1 MGLARGAPP
10 RTVTRQQ
17 SLKGATSVSY
27 LKQNQEEA
35 SVIELIFI
43 VVVSICR
50 ALPFKASHTMQTLH
64 SLNI

>member
-1 MGLARGAPP
+1 MG
-10 RTVTRQQ
+10 TRQQ

-27 LKQNQEEA
+27 HKQNQEEA

-50 ALPFKASHTMQTLH
+50 ALPFKL
-64 SLNI
+64 